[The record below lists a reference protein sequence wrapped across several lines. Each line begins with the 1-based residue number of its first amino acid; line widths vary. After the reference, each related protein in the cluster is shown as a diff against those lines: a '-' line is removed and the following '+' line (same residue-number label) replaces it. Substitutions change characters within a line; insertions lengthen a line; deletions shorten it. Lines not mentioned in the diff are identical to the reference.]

1 MQRLVGKDSGT
12 IGANRTIPFY
22 MTRHF
27 FRILILASAFLCSS
41 STVTNI
47 RATEASAPERVDLL
61 IQHGRLFDG
70 SGGQP
75 AVGDVGIRAD
85 RIVFIGD
92 AAKAGITAARVID
105 ASGLDVAPGFIDPH
119 THTFEDLTSSERH
132 ANIAYLMQGVT
143 TVITGNDGSSPLPIA
158 NALQKW
164 DQQGIGTN
172 AALLVGMCSVRRHV
186 MGMSAAAP
194 TAAQLAQMK
203 QLVAQGMDDGAFGM
217 SAGLFYAPCSF
228 AATEEVIELAKVAAA
243 KHGYYDTH
251 MRDESSYSIGLL
263 GSIRETIRIGREA
276 KLPVHISHIKALGTD
291 VWGQSTEAIRIIREA
306 KAQGIDV
313 TADQYPYDASGT
325 SLVPALVPRWAEAG
339 GREQMLKRFEDP
351 NTSTRLLAEMDQNLK
366 RRGGAKSL
374 LITSSADSRAT
385 GKNLQQIADERHE
398 LPLAA
403 AIELIKAGANDV
415 ASFNMSED
423 DIENFMKQ
431 DFVMTGSDG
440 SPGHPRKFG
449 TFPRKI
455 REYALKRKVVSLPFA
470 IRCSTALTAEA
481 LGIKDRG
488 ALQVGYFADVIV
500 FDERTIADQATY
512 ENPELRATGM
522 RYVIVNGKLA
532 VEDGKYNGT
541 LLGRALR
548 RTSP

>member
-1 MQRLVGKDSGT
+1 MKKYLLRTLICSGVLVCVNGIWTHIAPGQ
-12 IGANRTIPFY
+12 AA
-22 MTRHF
+22 
-27 FRILILASAFLCSS
+27 ASQ
-41 STVTNI
+41 
-47 RATEASAPERVDLL
+47 RVDLL
-61 IQHGRLFDG
+61 IEHGKLLDG
-70 SGGQP
+70 SGGEP
-75 AVGDVGIRAD
+75 VVGDVGIQGD
-85 RIVFIGD
+85 QIVFIGD
-92 AAKAGITAARVID
+92 ASKSGVAAARVID
-105 ASGLDVAPGFIDPH
+105 AHDLTVAPGFIDPH
-119 THTFEDLTSSERH
+119 THTFDDLTSAQRH
-132 ANIAYLMQGVT
+132 SNIAYLMQGVT
-143 TVITGNDGSSPLPIA
+143 TVITGNDGSSPLQIGS
-158 NALQKW
+158 ALKKW

-172 AALLVGMCSVRRHV
+172 AALLVGMCSVRRQV
-186 MGMSAAAP
+186 MGMADAAP
-194 TAAQLAQMK
+194 TPAQLDQMK

-228 AATEEVIELAKVAAA
+228 AATEEVIELAKVAAG

-251 MRDESSYSIGLL
+251 MRDESSYTIGLL
-263 GSIRETIRIGREA
+263 GSIQETIRIGREA

-313 TADQYPYDASGT
+313 TADQYPYNASGT

-339 GREQMLKRFEDP
+339 GREQMLKRFDDAS
-351 NTSTRLLAEMDQNLK
+351 THTRLLTEMEQNLK

-374 LITSSADSRAT
+374 LITSSADSRAA

-398 LPLAA
+398 APLAA

-423 DIENFMKQ
+423 DIEILMKQ

-455 REYALKRKVVSLPFA
+455 REYVLKRKVLSLPVA
-470 IRCSTALTAEA
+470 IRSSSALTAES

-488 ALQVGYFADVIV
+488 ALRAGYFADVIV

-512 ENPELRATGM
+512 EKPELLATGM

-541 LLGRALR
+541 LAGKALR
-548 RTSP
+548 KTSP